1 MVLGHNKC
9 GAVNGAI
16 DGVELGNLT
25 ALLNQI
31 KPAFTVDSNGNK
43 IKTAKNTGRR
53 NVQLTMEQIHQKS
66 PVMNELMK
74 EGKLKMIGALYDV
87 TSGKIYHEDDLGK

>member
-25 ALLNQI
+25 ALL
-31 KPAFTVDSNGNK
+31 
-43 IKTAKNTGRR
+43 KTAKNTGRR
-53 NVQLTMEQIHQKS
+53 NVQLTMERIHQKS

>member
-31 KPAFTVDSNGNK
+31 KPAITVDSNGNK
-43 IKTAKNTGRR
+43 IRTAKNTGRR